1 MNNSNVKEIIFGE
14 DERIVGTVERLS
26 EYEFTVTTSSSY
38 FGDDSNIHEQYVLL
52 ANLSGQSTPIVEY
65 GRTDVL
71 NKAADILY
79 AFCKY
84 EDKDALYVADLI
96 GDIIHN
102 DV

>member
-1 MNNSNVKEIIFGE
+1 MNSSNVKEIIFGE
-14 DERIVGTVERLS
+14 DDRIVGTIERLS
-26 EYEFTVTTSSSY
+26 EYEFIVTTSSSY

-52 ANLSGQSTPIVEY
+52 ANLGGKSTPIVEY

-84 EDKDALYVADLI
+84 EGQDALYVADLI

-102 DV
+102 TI